1 MSYYADMILSPS
13 ELKIRRTVLQLLP
26 FIGAIWVA
34 ACCSSWASE
43 QRLLQFRFGVS
54 QTITYDLQTVQKIQ
68 PGRFAIIATTI
79 DDPDVIQFKLKAL
92 NIARDYCNRPPG
104 HYPIP
109 NALLTLGSPD
119 MSPRDIKV
127 ISDSKKTVM
136 LFYPYKRLMV
146 GTDRGGQVFNCGRPS
161 EFIENKRAIT
171 DGLREKFLFD
181 CERGLY
187 GEFLDERDDPA
198 TALTQMVSVGT
209 WGASLY
215 EAICRAV
222 THKEPYMPN
231 GQ

>member
-1 MSYYADMILSPS
+1 MSYYPEMISPPS
-13 ELKIRRTVLQLLP
+13 ELKIRRTILELLP
-26 FIGAIWVA
+26 LIGAIWVV
-34 ACCSSWASE
+34 ACCASWASE
-43 QRLLQFRFGVS
+43 QRSLQFRFGMG
-54 QTITYDLQTVQKIQ
+54 QTITYDLQSVQLIQ

-109 NALLTLGSPD
+109 NVLFTLGPPD

-127 ISDSKKTVM
+127 IFDSKKTVM
-136 LFYPYKRLMV
+136 LFYPYKRLME

-161 EFIENKRAIT
+161 EFGENYSAIT
-171 DGLREKFLFD
+171 GGLREKVLFD

-198 TALTQMVSVGT
+198 TASTQLVSVGT

-215 EAICRAV
+215 EAVCRAV

>member
-1 MSYYADMILSPS
+1 MSYYREMILPPS
-13 ELKIRRTVLQLLP
+13 ELKTRRTVLQLLLL
-26 FIGAIWVA
+26 IGAIWVV
-34 ACCSSWASE
+34 ACCCSWASE
-43 QRLLQFRFGVS
+43 QRLLKFRFGVD
-54 QTITYDLQTVQKIQ
+54 QTITYDLQTVQFIQ
-68 PGRFAIIATTI
+68 PGRFAIIGTTI

-92 NIARDYCNRPPG
+92 NVARDYCNRPPG

-109 NALLTLGSPD
+109 SALFTLGPPD

-127 ISDSKKTVM
+127 IPDSKKTVM

-146 GTDRGGQVFNCGRPS
+146 GTGRGGQIFNCGRPS
-161 EFIENKRAIT
+161 EFSENYSAIT
-171 DGLREKFLFD
+171 DGLREKVLFD

-198 TALTQMVSVGT
+198 KALTQLVSVGT

-222 THKEPYMPN
+222 THKKPYMPN